1 VHRYEFT
8 GSVRI
13 NTNHQCHVCML
24 VEGESIYVNAGGNA
38 AAFHYAE
45 TFVVPAATGNYEI
58 VNKGAGKAFV
68 VVAQVKDECC

>member
-1 VHRYEFT
+1 
-8 GSVRI
+8 
-13 NTNHQCHVCML
+13 ML

-58 VNKGAGKAFV
+58 VNKGDGKAFV